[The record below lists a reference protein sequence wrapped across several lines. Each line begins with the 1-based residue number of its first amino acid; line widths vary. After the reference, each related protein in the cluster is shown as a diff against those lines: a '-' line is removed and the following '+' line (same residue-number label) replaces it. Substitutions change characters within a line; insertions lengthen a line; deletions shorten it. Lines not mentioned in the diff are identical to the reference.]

1 MELFTEDRDSGR
13 SMSLRRRAKGDMAT
27 GHKDLR
33 MLVVGGIARS
43 RDFGGDS
50 RWERLMMSTLQV
62 RKIFVIR
69 KAHGRS
75 RRGGGM
81 DAWYTV
87 RCPGVQCIPGLPR
100 EIFVSLFFRLM
111 MSTLLVRKIFVIR
124 KAHGRSRRGGGMDA
138 LYCPLFGS
146 AVHTGSTARDFRFFV
161 FWMGNVE
168 ELLFLLINIY

>member
-50 RWERLMMSTLQV
+50 RWE
-62 RKIFVIR
+62 
-69 KAHGRS
+69 
-75 RRGGGM
+75 
-81 DAWYTV
+81 
-87 RCPGVQCIPGLPR
+87 
-100 EIFVSLFFRLM
+100 RLM